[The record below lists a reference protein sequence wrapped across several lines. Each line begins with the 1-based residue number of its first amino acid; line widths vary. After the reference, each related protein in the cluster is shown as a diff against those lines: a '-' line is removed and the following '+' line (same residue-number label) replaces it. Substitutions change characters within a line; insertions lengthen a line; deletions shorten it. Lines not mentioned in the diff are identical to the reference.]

1 MNLFLYNTVPVGDYL
16 FQNLWV
22 RWGLSLLQNT
32 VKWACFEGKN
42 EESANQEAPR
52 DGWCPFVRR
61 KLLPL
66 GFNIADLWSW
76 RFVLFF
82 WEKTVVDLTQP
93 ERGHAPILPDLPKT
107 APVSVEPKIVVQTQ
121 DDEVKKKRK
130 KKKTKFGGNK
140 KLQHLAKKWAV
151 VDKERKK
158 DDPEYKRKQEKR
170 KNEKWVLEQSGRS
183 AEDNPNLIKVSDWR
197 SKVGLNKT

>member
-1 MNLFLYNTVPVGDYL
+1 MNLFLYNTVGDYL

-22 RWGLSLLQNT
+22 RWRLSLLQNT
-32 VKWACFEGKN
+32 VKWASFEGKN
-42 EESANQEAPR
+42 EESANQGAPR

-76 RFVLFF
+76 HFVLFF

-107 APVSVEPKIVVQTQ
+107 APVSVERIPSLLISSWIWSYLLCWAKIVVQTQ

-140 KLQHLAKKWAV
+140 KLV
-151 VDKERKK
+151 TCSR
-158 DDPEYKRKQEKR
+158 
-170 KNEKWVLEQSGRS
+170 
-183 AEDNPNLIKVSDWR
+183 WR
-197 SKVGLNKT
+197 ILSR

>member
-1 MNLFLYNTVPVGDYL
+1 
-16 FQNLWV
+16 
-22 RWGLSLLQNT
+22 
-32 VKWACFEGKN
+32 
-42 EESANQEAPR
+42 
-52 DGWCPFVRR
+52 
-61 KLLPL
+61 
-66 GFNIADLWSW
+66 
-76 RFVLFF
+76 
-82 WEKTVVDLTQP
+82 
-93 ERGHAPILPDLPKT
+93 
-107 APVSVEPKIVVQTQ
+107 VSVEPKIVVQTQ

-158 DDPEYKRKQEKR
+158 DEPEYKRKQEKR